1 MSAPR
6 RHSASGTGKGRH
18 DRGRPPRPTAGS
30 GDTTGRA
37 QHATRLG
44 RPDRGDDGL
53 TLRRIKRS
61 GLPPDKTL
69 PSLVRRALPRD
80 VRRQIPALCRG
91 DFVRRHHNVIAIGP
105 SATGKTHL
113 LCAIG
118 RELIARGFTVLFV
131 PAHRL
136 LDRLLVA
143 EQALDLERELRRLDA
158 CDVVLLD
165 DIGAV
170 PQRPEHGRLLLALV
184 ARRYE
189 RRSTMVTSSLP
200 FARWDQIFHDSAIAS
215 AALDRLV
222 HHATILQLPGRS
234 YRGPRRARGP
244 LPHEGCYRRSGVA
257 SSGLLPSTAA
267 QADPEASR

>member
-6 RHSASGTGKGRH
+6 RHNASGAGKGRH
-18 DRGRPPRPTAGS
+18 ERGRAPRPAVGRH
-30 GDTTGRA
+30 DTRGRA
-37 QHATRLG
+37 ERAAELG
-44 RPDRGDDGL
+44 RPDCGDDEL
-53 TLRRIKRS
+53 TLRRLKRS

-69 PSLVRRALPRD
+69 QSLVRNALPRD

-91 DFVRRHHNVIAIGP
+91 DFVRRHQNVVAIGP
-105 SATGKTHL
+105 SAGGKTHV

-118 RELIARGFTVLFV
+118 RELIACGFTVLFV

-136 LDRLLVA
+136 LDRLLLA

-189 RRSTMVTSSLP
+189 RRSTMVTSGLP
-200 FARWDQIFHDSAIAS
+200 FARWDRIFHEPATTS

-222 HHATILQLPGRS
+222 ANATILQLTGCS
-234 YRGPRRARGP
+234 CPRPRTARGA
-244 LPHEGCYRRSGVA
+244 LPHASCNRRSGVA
-257 SSGLLPSTAA
+257 S
-267 QADPEASR
+267 PEL